1 MKNRLTKRAIE
12 NARAAM
18 LENGKRRLILWDDIV
33 PMFGALLSQKGA
45 SLFVRYVSASRVERH
60 MTIGTLNEVTVD
72 VARKRAAEVR
82 VAVRAGADPVQ
93 ALRDQR
99 KEAEGRLTLESAVE
113 TWLAQ
118 HQKQWAKTTAYTY
131 RQTLAR
137 NVLPKLGHH
146 ELATITRAQWA
157 KVLTDVAS
165 RKPALARLLRH
176 ILGSLVT
183 WAVDRELM
191 PASTLPSAKRVTPKT
206 GVREQVITDGEI
218 RTIWAAADALEDRQ
232 RAFARFIMLTAMR
245 REATAR
251 TRHEWIDGQTINY
264 PGAVMKGGEAHRVA
278 LSEWAWQQIGP
289 VLEPYLFTGTDKPL
303 GNASTVL
310 RELRKHSGITDWRFH
325 DFRRSFR
332 SWAARTGISRD
343 AAETVLSHRIHRDEV
358 DKAYQRHRFEHE
370 SEHAF
375 HAWQMHIQRLV
386 EGGSAGDNVVTL
398 WASAE
403 PN

>member
-137 NVLPKLGHH
+137 NILPKLGHH
-146 ELATITRAQWA
+146 ELATITRRPMGQGAE
-157 KVLTDVAS
+157 TDVAT

-183 WAVDRELM
+183 WAVDQKWCRPPRC
-191 PASTLPSAKRVTPKT
+191 PAPSA
-206 GVREQVITDGEI
+206 
-218 RTIWAAADALEDRQ
+218 
-232 RAFARFIMLTAMR
+232 
-245 REATAR
+245 
-251 TRHEWIDGQTINY
+251 
-264 PGAVMKGGEAHRVA
+264 
-278 LSEWAWQQIGP
+278 
-289 VLEPYLFTGTDKPL
+289 
-303 GNASTVL
+303 
-310 RELRKHSGITDWRFH
+310 
-325 DFRRSFR
+325 
-332 SWAARTGISRD
+332 
-343 AAETVLSHRIHRDEV
+343 
-358 DKAYQRHRFEHE
+358 
-370 SEHAF
+370 
-375 HAWQMHIQRLV
+375 
-386 EGGSAGDNVVTL
+386 
-398 WASAE
+398 
-403 PN
+403 